1 MNVRTNLRR
10 VFFAA
15 LVTLAA
21 LLMRVQAAQQLPPE
35 YDEIVYLRRAQLY
48 ADGIRSGNWAA
59 LLEDDTPENPPLAK
73 LIFGAALAT
82 QAQEPPLDPE
92 PGASL
97 SPALLLPAR
106 LTSVLFSA
114 FGVFVA
120 TLLSPP
126 AGVALAL
133 HSLHVRYASVAM
145 LEALP
150 FAASLLCA
158 FAYRRSGG
166 RWNAWLA
173 LSGIALGVT
182 AASKY
187 LYCVVGLA
195 VLAEHALSGGREAWR
210 RRLRDAAAWGLLAL
224 ATFFALDPFLWPDP
238 LGRLA
243 SSLSFHAT
251 NSALAVNNTKYVAWQ
266 PLLWLATPATQR
278 IGMLPA
284 FDALV
289 LCAAVLGL
297 PALWQRGRSFVVWL
311 GLGAAF
317 LFVYS
322 NKWPQYPLAIVAPLC
337 LSAGAAVEAGAA
349 LLRRGRRGE
358 MLRALRRRAAFVAAA
373 AATAAGCALLGGVW
387 HAGDPAFRAAL
398 ADAQQRMRADEA
410 LLFVPANPY
419 VEPAVR
425 RPDAWGWDWSGA
437 RALSA
442 NQSMLDFHTANRWLG
457 AAAEGRGGVWLLTHQ
472 ALAGDPSDALRTLL
486 QRQANRLSPAWTQT
500 YSRTYELT
508 YFRFDAPY
516 AAITGT
522 AAFDGA
528 TVDVGYGRAAGL
540 SSGGCAQLRPTRVGG
555 LLEASCLWRIQPHHA
570 PGWDTQVSL
579 RLFDA
584 EGRQVLQSDQ
594 RIARS
599 GLPTVRFDGA
609 LFGNYFVPLPAD
621 LPAGRYELRLFPYG
635 GDGEY
640 APLVRTV
647 VEIGK

>member
-158 FAYRRSGG
+158 FAYRRSRG

-266 PLLWLATPATQR
+266 PLLWLTAPATQR

-297 PALWQRGRSFVVWL
+297 PALWRRGRSFVVWL

-358 MLRALRRRAAFVAAA
+358 VLRARRHRAAFVAAA
-373 AATAAGCALLGGVW
+373 AATA
-387 HAGDPAFRAAL
+387 
-398 ADAQQRMRADEA
+398 
-410 LLFVPANPY
+410 
-419 VEPAVR
+419 
-425 RPDAWGWDWSGA
+425 
-437 RALSA
+437 
-442 NQSMLDFHTANRWLG
+442 
-457 AAAEGRGGVWLLTHQ
+457 
-472 ALAGDPSDALRTLL
+472 
-486 QRQANRLSPAWTQT
+486 
-500 YSRTYELT
+500 
-508 YFRFDAPY
+508 
-516 AAITGT
+516 
-522 AAFDGA
+522 
-528 TVDVGYGRAAGL
+528 
-540 SSGGCAQLRPTRVGG
+540 
-555 LLEASCLWRIQPHHA
+555 
-570 PGWDTQVSL
+570 
-579 RLFDA
+579 
-584 EGRQVLQSDQ
+584 
-594 RIARS
+594 
-599 GLPTVRFDGA
+599 
-609 LFGNYFVPLPAD
+609 
-621 LPAGRYELRLFPYG
+621 
-635 GDGEY
+635 
-640 APLVRTV
+640 
-647 VEIGK
+647 